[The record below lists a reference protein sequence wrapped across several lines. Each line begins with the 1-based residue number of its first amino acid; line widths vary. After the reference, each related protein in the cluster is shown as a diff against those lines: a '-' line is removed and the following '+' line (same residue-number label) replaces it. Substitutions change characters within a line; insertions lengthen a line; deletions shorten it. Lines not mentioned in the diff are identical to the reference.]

1 VTSRRAALLVVLLAA
16 HAHAA
21 PLVISALAPGDR
33 DARTAVVI
41 GPNGQAYEPDG
52 NGAWTRHHASAI
64 ADDVGGATRAGSIV
78 IVGTQAGPPYAFRAG
93 VWDLV
98 VLGLH
103 AKAVLGRGPRAT
115 AAFGRQVFGLE
126 TGKPVRLADAP
137 GPVAMLGAGAK
148 AIVVETDQ
156 GLAKNEGKGWK
167 PIANAPTQ
175 VLALLDDRWALVDH
189 GLLDLRSQK
198 LTAWPAGFHVASAV
212 AVDNDFVVAAGLQGA
227 AAELVT
233 LKAGKLDHE
242 AIVAAAGA
250 ANADAIPPSTAKLG
264 TGAAVIVAVA
274 ADRTGRV
281 VVAAR
286 DGQLAIRDKAGTWT
300 QGALFDPPPPARP
313 GSPPAESK

>member
-1 VTSRRAALLVVLLAA
+1 VTSRRAALLVVLLSARA
-16 HAHAA
+16 HGA
-21 PLVISALAPGDR
+21 PPVIAALAPSDR

-52 NGAWTRHHASAI
+52 KGAWTRHHASAL
-64 ADDVGGATRAGSIV
+64 ADDVARATRAGSVV
-78 IVGTQAGPPYAFRAG
+78 IVGTAGPPYAFRAG

-137 GPVAMLGAGAK
+137 GPVAMLGAGIK
-148 AIVVETDQ
+148 AIVVQTDQ

-167 PIANAPTQ
+167 PIANAPKQ

-198 LTAWPAGFHVASAV
+198 LTAWPAGFHVASAI
-212 AVDNDFVVAAGLQGA
+212 AIDDFVVAVGLQGA

-242 AIVAAAGA
+242 AIVLTAVVTP
-250 ANADAIPPSTAKLG
+250 DAVVTSSAKLG
-264 TGAAVIVAVA
+264 TGAAAIVAVA

-286 DGQLAIRDKAGTWT
+286 DGQLAIRDKAGAWT
-300 QGALFDPPPPARP
+300 QGALFDPPTVAHP